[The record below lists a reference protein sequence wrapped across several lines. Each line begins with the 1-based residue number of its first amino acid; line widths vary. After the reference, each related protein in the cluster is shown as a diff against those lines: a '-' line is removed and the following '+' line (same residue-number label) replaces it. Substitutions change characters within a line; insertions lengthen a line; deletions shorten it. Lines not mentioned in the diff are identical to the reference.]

1 MSFRLIRFRR
11 LVRSR
16 PFTFV
21 IAAFAMWG
29 TTSVLQNAEAARAAW
44 GQRVTVVRAK
54 RDVASGSL
62 IKGSDL
68 VSVTLPRAAVPTG
81 SSTDANTLIGQRVV
95 SPIHAGDV
103 ILAARTHPDVSAVAA
118 RIGTGQRGV
127 AVPTDARLPSL
138 RVGDRVSV
146 VDPTQ
151 PKMRPIDA
159 VVVDVGG
166 ETVTVE
172 APATDAVVIA
182 NAALRNSVA
191 VLLRGA

>member
-11 LVRSR
+11 LLRSR

-21 IAAFAMWG
+21 LAAFALWG

-44 GQRVTVVRAK
+44 GQRVTVLRAN
-54 RDVASGSL
+54 RDLASGSL

-68 VSVTLPRAAVPTG
+68 GSVTLPRAAVPTG
-81 SSTDANTLIGQRVV
+81 SSSNASTLIGQRVV
-95 SPIHAGDV
+95 SPIRAGDM
-103 ILAARTHPDVSAVAA
+103 ILAARTHRDLSAVAA
-118 RIGTGQRGV
+118 RINTGHRGV
-127 AVPTDARLPSL
+127 SLPTDARLPSL

-159 VVVDVGG
+159 VVVDVAS

-172 APATDAVVIA
+172 APETDAVAIA